1 MALTIKRWLTQAKT
15 LVNPIDAE
23 LILTNVFKAAD
34 RTYLVTHEESILSDK
49 ERQTADRMLSLRTQH
64 VPLAYITGEKWFYGH
79 KFRINPD
86 VLIPRP
92 ETEVM
97 VEIAVRLYNN
107 ILKKKIETFDLLI
120 KQKFGAIEPSWPDNP
135 TIKEEYVRLKT
146 EIMSP
151 VLIFEVGVGSGCVS
165 VSTALACP
173 NAEVIGID
181 ISKEALKVAVANAT
195 QYKVKN
201 LHLTVGDLLADVKD
215 DAPAPDIM
223 MANLPYVDR
232 AWEWQSPEIEYEPA
246 VALYAEKNG
255 LELIYKLI
263 RQIRKKWIKL
273 FEEKTLHQKYL
284 ILESDMSQHEKVIR
298 YAKRYGFK
306 HVLSEGLITCF
317 EY

>member
-1 MALTIKRWLTQAKT
+1 MALTVKRWLTQAKT

-23 LILTNVFKAAD
+23 LILANVVKAAD
-34 RTYLVTHEESILSDK
+34 RTYLVTHEESVLSDK
-49 ERQTADRMLSLRTQH
+49 ERQTADRMLGLRAQH

-79 KFRINPD
+79 KFKINPD

-92 ETEVM
+92 ETETM
-97 VEIAVRLYNN
+97 VDLAVKLYSFV
-107 ILKKKIETFDLLI
+107 LKTKIETFDSLI
-120 KQKFGAIEPSWPDNP
+120 KEKFGAIEPSWPDNP
-135 TIKEEYVRLKT
+135 VIKEEYARLKA

-151 VLIFEVGVGSGCVS
+151 VLMFEVGVGSGCVAIS
-165 VSTALACP
+165 AALACP

-181 ISKEALKVAVANAT
+181 ISKEALKVAMYNAAQFKT
-195 QYKVKN
+195 KN
-201 LHLTVGDLLADVKD
+201 LHLTVGDLLENVKEN
-215 DAPAPDIM
+215 APAPDIM

-246 VALYAEKNG
+246 VALFAEKNG

-263 RQIRKKWIKL
+263 RQIRKKWAYL
-273 FEEKTLHQKYL
+273 FEEKVTHQKFL
-284 ILESDMSQHEKVIR
+284 LLESDMSQHEKIIR

-306 HVLSEGLITCF
+306 FIGSEGLITWF

>member
-1 MALTIKRWLTQAKT
+1 M
-15 LVNPIDAE
+15 
-23 LILTNVFKAAD
+23 
-34 RTYLVTHEESILSDK
+34 
-49 ERQTADRMLSLRTQH
+49 
-64 VPLAYITGEKWFYGH
+64 
-79 KFRINPD
+79 
-86 VLIPRP
+86 
-92 ETEVM
+92 
-97 VEIAVRLYNN
+97 
-107 ILKKKIETFDLLI
+107 
-120 KQKFGAIEPSWPDNP
+120 
-135 TIKEEYVRLKT
+135 
-146 EIMSP
+146 
-151 VLIFEVGVGSGCVS
+151 S

-232 AWEWQSPEIEYEPA
+232 AWEWQSPEIEYEPV

-263 RQIRKKWIKL
+263 RQIRKKWTKL

-284 ILESDMSQHEKVIR
+284 ILESDMSQHEKIIR
-298 YAKRYGFK
+298 YAKRYGLK

>member
-23 LILTNVFKAAD
+23 LILINVFKAAD

-79 KFRINPD
+79 KFRVNPD

-97 VEIAVRLYNN
+97 VELAVRLYNS

-120 KQKFGAIEPSWPDNP
+120 KQKFGTIEPSWPDNP
-135 TIKEEYVRLKT
+135 TIKEEYARLKT

-181 ISKEALKVAVANAT
+181 ISKEALKVAVTNAT

-246 VALYAEKNG
+246 VALFAEKNG

-263 RQIRKKWIKL
+263 RQVRKKWAKL

-284 ILESDMSQHEKVIR
+284 ILESDMSQHEKIIR